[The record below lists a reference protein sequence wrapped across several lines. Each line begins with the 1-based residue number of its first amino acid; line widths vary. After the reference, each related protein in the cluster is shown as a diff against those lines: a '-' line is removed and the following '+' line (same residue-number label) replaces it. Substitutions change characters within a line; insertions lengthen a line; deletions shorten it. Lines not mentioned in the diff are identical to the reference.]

1 MVKCVFLPSPGRRR
15 SWRREDTGG
24 ERVIP
29 QTVQAWQRRPEPPVW
44 VWPGSAA
51 TGDRENRQGR
61 ETTTKM
67 FRRCFVLFFLETFF
81 NHLQTNTN
89 TWRRTH
95 EGVRERDN
103 CGADVQF
110 QRRQVT
116 QAQHSSLK
124 GVTAVWQRLFLRV
137 SMATDNS
144 RSLQDGYTQLASW
157 FRTQSE
163 WDRNNLESFELS
175 TRPKHQEPHWC
186 WICVEKSMFVHKRT
200 SAGCVRV
207 FLSWK
212 IRLKPE
218 QSCEQGIFTEKNL
231 KS

>member
-1 MVKCVFLPSPGRRR
+1 MQINGQCADLTLAMVKCVFPPSPGRRR

-67 FRRCFVLFFLETFF
+67 FRRCFVLFFLKTFF

-116 QAQHSSLK
+116 QAPHSSLK
-124 GVTAVWQRLFLRV
+124 GVTAV
-137 SMATDNS
+137 
-144 RSLQDGYTQLASW
+144 
-157 FRTQSE
+157 
-163 WDRNNLESFELS
+163 
-175 TRPKHQEPHWC
+175 
-186 WICVEKSMFVHKRT
+186 
-200 SAGCVRV
+200 
-207 FLSWK
+207 
-212 IRLKPE
+212 
-218 QSCEQGIFTEKNL
+218 
-231 KS
+231 